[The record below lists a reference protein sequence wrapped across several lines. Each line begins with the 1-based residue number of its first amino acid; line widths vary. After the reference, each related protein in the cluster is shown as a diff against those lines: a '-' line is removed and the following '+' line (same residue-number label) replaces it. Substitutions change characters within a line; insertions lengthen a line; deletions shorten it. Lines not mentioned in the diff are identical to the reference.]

1 MSAVQSPQQNHLLA
15 ALPAAEFEWAAAR
28 LQLVPLRL
36 GEILY
41 EPGLQLH
48 SAYFPTS
55 STVSLHYVT
64 ESGKSAEIAGVGR
77 EGMVGV
83 SLFMGGETASGS
95 ATVQTAGHAYRLSA
109 DLLSDAFERSVTV
122 QDLLL
127 CYTNTLI
134 TQISQNATCSR
145 YHSVK
150 HQLCRWLLLNL
161 DRTPADEFVMT
172 QELIASILGLP
183 PERIREVSLE
193 LQSAGFIRYRRS
205 HIAVLDRRGLEAH
218 ACECYA
224 VGKREY
230 RRVLPVGAL
239 KTESEMLRTKASRA
253 PGVACD

>member
-1 MSAVQSPQQNHLLA
+1 MSAVHSPQQNHLLT
-15 ALPAAEFEWAAAR
+15 ALPAAEFEWVAAR
-28 LQLVPLRL
+28 LQLVSLRL

-41 EPGLQLH
+41 EPGLQLQ

-55 STVSLHYVT
+55 ATVSLHYVT
-64 ESGKSAEIAGVGR
+64 ESDASAEIAGVGR

-83 SLFMGGETASGS
+83 SLFMGGETVSGS
-95 ATVQTAGHAYRLSA
+95 ATVQTAGYAYRLSTE
-109 DLLSDAFERSVTV
+109 LLSDAFERSVTV
-122 QDLLL
+122 QELLL

-161 DRTPADEFVMT
+161 DRSPSDEFVMT

-183 PERIREVSLE
+183 PEQIGEAALE
-193 LQSAGFIRYRRS
+193 LRSAGLIRYRRS
-205 HIAVLDRRGLEAH
+205 HIAVLDRSGLEGH

-230 RRVLPVGAL
+230 RRVLPL
-239 KTESEMLRTKASRA
+239 ENTA
-253 PGVACD
+253 P

>member
-1 MSAVQSPQQNHLLA
+1 MSAVQSPQENQLLA
-15 ALPAAEFEWAAAR
+15 ALPAAEFEWVAAR
-28 LQLVPLRL
+28 LQLVSLRL

-41 EPGLQLH
+41 EPGLPLH

-55 STVSLHYVT
+55 ATVSLHYVT

-95 ATVQTAGHAYRLSA
+95 ATVQTAGYAYRLSTE
-109 DLLSDAFERSVTV
+109 LLDEAFDRSEPV

-161 DRTPADEFVMT
+161 DRTSADEFVMT
-172 QELIASILGLP
+172 QALIASILGLP
-183 PERIREVSLE
+183 PEQIREVSLE
-193 LQSAGFIRYRRS
+193 LQSAGFISYRRS
-205 HIAVLDRRGLEAH
+205 HITVLDRSGLEGH

-224 VGKREY
+224 AGKREY
-230 RRVLPVGAL
+230 LRVMPLGNTANS
-239 KTESEMLRTKASRA
+239 TA
-253 PGVACD
+253 PIH